1 MTRKPLFWIVF
12 TVLSIGGVIYF
23 AKNYDKA
30 FPALSVDIKMN
41 REMALDAAEE
51 LSKKYNWLPG
61 EYRTAVSFDAD
72 RNLQTFVELEGGG
85 LDTFRMLYQDGLYYP
100 YV

>member
-1 MTRKPLFWIVF
+1 MIRKPLFWIVF
-12 TVLSIGGVIYF
+12 TALSIGGVIYF

-51 LSKKYNWLPG
+51 LSKK
-61 EYRTAVSFDAD
+61 
-72 RNLQTFVELEGGG
+72 
-85 LDTFRMLYQDGLYYP
+85 
-100 YV
+100 